1 MLTSLFHGPTAT
13 QRQINYPRYYAHS
26 HISFEDSDGNVDLHL
41 PNLEAVAVQKEA
53 DESFWRQGRKARRTR
68 LGKEREAL
76 REAEHE
82 AEAETWAASEEYA
95 IHARDIKNK
104 GWFVRT
110 QWGVV
115 TAEERMRLESVSK
128 PTDMLSG
135 RRREKTVMVAEEEE
149 DNDKCPQLVSA
160 DQDEEIDE
168 KLGKQ
173 WEVYER
179 ALLASGGLEWT
190 GDGKALR
197 KRRDAA

>member
-1 MLTSLFHGPTAT
+1 MFHGPTAT
-13 QRQINYPRYYAHS
+13 QRQINYLRYYAHP
-26 HISFEDSDGNVDLHL
+26 HISFEDSIGDVDLHL

-53 DESFWRQGRKARRTR
+53 DESFWRQERKARRIR
-68 LGKEREAL
+68 LRKEREAR

-82 AEAETWAASEEYA
+82 AEAETWVASEEYV

-110 QWGVV
+110 QRGVV
-115 TAEERMRLESVSK
+115 TAEERMRLKSVSK
-128 PTDMLSG
+128 LTNMLSG
-135 RRREKTVMVAEEEE
+135 GRREKTVMVAEEEE
-149 DNDKCPQLVSA
+149 DDDEECPQLVSA

-168 KLGKQ
+168 ELGEQ

-179 ALLASGGLEWT
+179 ALLASEGLEWA
-190 GDGKALR
+190 GGGKTLR